1 MARTSIDLSA
11 DVGEL
16 PGHEGRQL
24 DASIIAIVTTAH
36 IAAGGHAGDASTMD
50 ASVAACLEHGTRI
63 GCHPSYVDREGF
75 GRRHV
80 DLAPRV
86 VAEQVATQV
95 ATLDEMAQRAGGRV
109 ESVKPH
115 GQLYH
120 DLSVDRELL
129 AEVCAF
135 LDAEMFLVLPAASP
149 ALDHARSRL
158 LRGVAEGFCDRRY
171 DVDGTLLPRSR
182 PDALIDDPARA
193 ANQALDLATRGLAAQ
208 GTVAQVDSLCVHS
221 DSPSAVVM
229 VTTVRATLEG
239 AGIEVAPVAAPR

>member
-1 MARTSIDLSA
+1 MPRAVELTA

-16 PGHEGRQL
+16 EGPAGRRHDEGL
-24 DASIIAIVTTAH
+24 IGLLTTAH
-36 IAAGGHAGDASTMD
+36 IACGGHAGDPDSMAS
-50 ASVAACLEHGTRI
+50 SIESCLVHGVRV
-63 GCHPSYVDREGF
+63 GAHPSYPDLEGF
-75 GRRHV
+75 GRRSMGLRPEEV
-80 DLAPRV
+80 AASVADQLAALAEVAGRAEASV
-86 VAEQVATQV
+86 VSA
-95 ATLDEMAQRAGGRV
+95 
-109 ESVKPH
+109 KPH

-158 LRGVAEGFCDRRY
+158 LRGVAEGFCERRY

-193 ANQALDLATRGLAAQ
+193 ATQALDLATRGLAAQ

-229 VTTVRATLEG
+229 VTTVRAALEG
-239 AGIEVAPVAAPR
+239 AGIAVAPVAAP